1 LFPDFLFLAIGHA
14 NLFLPRQRKVSMKK
28 SQPITQ
34 TIKSV
39 ASAFLGV
46 QSNKNRERDFNQ
58 GKFSH
63 FVVVGLIGVLL
74 FIGVLVTI
82 VSMVLA

>member
-1 LFPDFLFLAIGHA
+1 
-14 NLFLPRQRKVSMKK
+14 M
-28 SQPITQ
+28 SQKISN

-46 QSNKNRERDFNQ
+46 QSDKNREKDFTE

-63 FVVVGLIGVLL
+63 FVIVGLLAVIL
-74 FIGVLVTI
+74 FIGTLVAI
-82 VSMVLA
+82 VSLVLN

>member
-1 LFPDFLFLAIGHA
+1 MARNQSI
-14 NLFLPRQRKVSMKK
+14 V
-28 SQPITQ
+28 T

-46 QSNKNRERDFNQ
+46 QSNKNREQDFTH

-63 FVVVGLIGVLL
+63 FVIVGLLAVIL
-74 FIGVLVTI
+74 FISCLLTVVTLVI
-82 VSMVLA
+82 D

>member
-1 LFPDFLFLAIGHA
+1 MSKNQSSL
-14 NLFLPRQRKVSMKK
+14 K
-28 SQPITQ
+28 Q

-46 QSNKNRERDFNQ
+46 QSNQNREKDFSE

-63 FVVVGLIGVLL
+63 FVIVGIIGVIM
-74 FIGVLVTI
+74 FIGLLVAV
-82 VSMVLA
+82 VSLVIPS

>member
-1 LFPDFLFLAIGHA
+1 
-14 NLFLPRQRKVSMKK
+14 M
-28 SQPITQ
+28 SQKISN

-46 QSNKNRERDFNQ
+46 QSNKNREKDFTE

-63 FVVVGLIGVLL
+63 FVIIGLLGVIL
-74 FIGVLVTI
+74 FIGTLVVI
-82 VSMVLA
+82 VSLVLG

>member
-1 LFPDFLFLAIGHA
+1 
-14 NLFLPRQRKVSMKK
+14 M
-28 SQPITQ
+28 SQSIRN

-46 QSNKNRERDFNQ
+46 QSNKNREKDFTE

-63 FVVVGLIGVLL
+63 FVIIGLIGVIL
-74 FIGVLVTI
+74 FIGTLVVVVSLVLN
-82 VSMVLA
+82 